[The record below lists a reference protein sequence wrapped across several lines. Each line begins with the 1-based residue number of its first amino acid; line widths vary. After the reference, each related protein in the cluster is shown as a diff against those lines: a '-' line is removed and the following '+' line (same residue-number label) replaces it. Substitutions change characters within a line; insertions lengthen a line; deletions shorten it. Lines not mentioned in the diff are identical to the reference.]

1 MRHALAMEWQ
11 KLLPIHKT
19 SRIIAVA
26 IGLAVAVS
34 AAVAAAM
41 ASSAKTMTLA
51 DRHAF
56 DSIGISL
63 QGVNAAV
70 LAVAVF
76 GVLCMTREYAT
87 GMIAVTFLAH
97 PKRLR
102 VLAAKLMTHATVA
115 FIGGAL
121 ACVAALAIGQAVLG
135 TQGLASGWSDPSLV
149 SPLLGGVV
157 YLVLL
162 CVWGVALGALLRT
175 SASAITWIASLLVVA
190 PVIVQILPESVVAKI
205 ERWLPSQMGAGAMST
220 RHNPHLFSPWMG
232 LAVLGCYVVI
242 TLVAAGWR
250 MARTDP

>member
-1 MRHALAMEWQ
+1 MRYALAMEWQ

-19 SRIIAVA
+19 SRIIAVS

-41 ASSAKTMTLA
+41 ASSAKTMTPG
-51 DRHAF
+51 DRQTF
-56 DSIGISL
+56 DSVGISL

-76 GVLCMTREYAT
+76 GVLCMTREYST
-87 GMIAVTFLAH
+87 GMISVTFLAQ

-102 VLAAKLMTHATVA
+102 VLAAKLTTHAIVA
-115 FIGGAL
+115 FIGGVL
-121 ACVAALAIGQAVLG
+121 ACLAAFAVGQALLD
-135 TQGLASGWSDPSLV
+135 TQGLATGWLHTSLI

-175 SASAITWIASLLVVA
+175 SSSAITWIASLLVVA
-190 PVIVQILPESVVAKI
+190 PVIVQILPKSVVYKI
-205 ERWLPSQMGAGAMST
+205 ERWLPSQIGAGAMSG
-220 RHNPHLFSPWMG
+220 RHDPHLFSPWMG
-232 LAVLGCYVVI
+232 LTVLGIYVAA
-242 TLVAAGWR
+242 TLVAGGWR
-250 MARTDP
+250 LARTDP